1 MFYVLL
7 QSVWSRGKESIH
19 KERLELETYMS
30 THSYP
35 TSTIEPWDWRFFAEK
50 VRQSQYDLDE
60 EEVKPYFSLERMLE
74 AIFDVAG
81 KLFGLSFTL
90 RLLVW
95 VVFICCIEAL
105 I

>member
-1 MFYVLL
+1 M

-30 THSYP
+30 THSDSNN
-35 TSTIEPWDWRFFAEK
+35 TSTIEPWDWRFYAEK

-90 RLLVW
+90 R
-95 VVFICCIEAL
+95 
-105 I
+105 